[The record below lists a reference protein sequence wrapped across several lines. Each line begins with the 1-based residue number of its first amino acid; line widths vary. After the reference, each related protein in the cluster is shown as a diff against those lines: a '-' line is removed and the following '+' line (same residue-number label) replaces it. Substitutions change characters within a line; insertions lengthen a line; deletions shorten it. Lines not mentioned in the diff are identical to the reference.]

1 MALQDYTF
9 KIEHVK
15 GNKNCVAD
23 CLSRYPV
30 GEPFDDEIEQRSIAI
45 QTEIQPSILKHHQQ
59 EDNSIKKIIENT
71 EKTPLKI
78 EYYLNNG
85 ILCRNVKRINR
96 IIAVPVIP
104 KTKIK
109 DVLLA
114 YHNSPMNGAHL
125 GIDRTYYKIRDR
137 FYWPRM
143 YYDIAQHIKS
153 CPNCNINKYSRK
165 KPNGYLNPVDPPVG
179 VWENLSMD
187 FVGPITPPSAS

>member
-1 MALQDYTF
+1 TVF
-9 KIEHVK
+9 T
-15 GNKNCVAD
+15 N
-23 CLSRYPV
+23 
-30 GEPFDDEIEQRSIAI
+30 EQ
-45 QTEIQPSILKHHQQ
+45 LKHHQQ
-59 EDNSIKKIIENT
+59 EDNSIKKIIENI

-78 EYYLNNG
+78 EYCLNNG
-85 ILCRNVKRINR
+85 ISCRNVKIINR

-153 CPNCNINKYSRK
+153 YPNCNINKYSRK

-179 VWENLSMD
+179 VLENLSMD
-187 FVGPITPPSAS
+187 FVGPITPPSASGNKYILVITDLLSKYVIAKATRDNSGLTAATKGEKGDL